1 MEKRTGYAA
10 GLADDVMQKNLARRD
25 VVYLLGEYDVT
36 PQFGFDASCGAMAQ
50 GPNRLQRGIDYFG
63 YITGKYGAKHKLV
76 KVPNCGHNG
85 RCMLV
90 ANEARETLFP

>member
-10 GLADDVMQKNLARRD
+10 AMSDDDMKQRLLRRD
-25 VVYLLGEYDVT
+25 VIYLLGEYDVT
-36 PQFGFDASCGAMAQ
+36 PQFGFDSTCGAMAQ
-50 GPNRLQRGIDYFG
+50 GPNRLQRGISYHS
-63 YITGKYGAKHKLV
+63 YITGKYGAAHKIV